1 MVVRFITR
9 RFIGEYDSTERIY
22 KYENAVIDNEIVNFE
37 ILDSAGLTNQVSVT
51 YINSYVHD
59 KVML

>member
-9 RFIGEYDSTERIY
+9 SFIGEYDSTERIY

-37 ILDSAGLTNQVSVT
+37 ILDSAGLTNQVSG
-51 YINSYVHD
+51 
-59 KVML
+59 L

>member
-37 ILDSAGLTNQVSVT
+37 ILDSAGLTNQMLSE
-51 YINSYVHD
+51 
-59 KVML
+59 KVRYGLTLK